1 MAPSFLSPFDVA
13 PAGAPVADMV
23 GQTPVIV
30 DYWRL
35 IVRERRHLLVPV
47 VLLVLAAGEQL
58 VALAEAAVEWLLP
71 VALAAE
77 AAEAAVE

>member
-1 MAPSFLSPFDVA
+1 MALAEAVTSLLPLENLLLRRQQLGLP
-13 PAGAPVADMV
+13 PVQA
-23 GQTPVIV
+23 
-30 DYWRL
+30 L
-35 IVRERRHLLVPV
+35 ALLVPV

>member
-1 MAPSFLSPFDVA
+1 LALAEAVTSLLPLENLLLRRQQLGLP
-13 PAGAPVADMV
+13 PVQA
-23 GQTPVIV
+23 
-30 DYWRL
+30 L
-35 IVRERRHLLVPV
+35 ALLVPV

>member
-1 MAPSFLSPFDVA
+1 MQALA
-13 PAGAPVADMV
+13 
-23 GQTPVIV
+23 
-30 DYWRL
+30 
-35 IVRERRHLLVPV
+35 LLVPV

-58 VALAEAAVEWLLP
+58 VALAEAAVEWRLP

>member
-1 MAPSFLSPFDVA
+1 MALAAAVTSLLPLENLLLQRQQPGL
-13 PAGAPVADMV
+13 PPVQA
-23 GQTPVIV
+23 
-30 DYWRL
+30 L
-35 IVRERRHLLVPV
+35 ALLVPV

-58 VALAEAAVEWLLP
+58 VALAEAAVEWRLP